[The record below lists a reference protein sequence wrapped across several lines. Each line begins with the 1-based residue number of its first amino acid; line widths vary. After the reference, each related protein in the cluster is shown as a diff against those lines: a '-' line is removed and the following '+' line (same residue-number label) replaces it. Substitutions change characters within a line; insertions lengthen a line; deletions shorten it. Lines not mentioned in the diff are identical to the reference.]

1 MDDDFKTV
9 WINSSILFRSFIF
22 CMNKRSFILSTL
34 SLSFYPPFLFHSVQP
49 LFPLSNPFF
58 SILSTFFWQLHCV
71 FSLYF
76 SVIFTFSGISVF
88 LFPVSFSFPFSTNS
102 TSIFVIFSREPNFER
117 RRFLLNTRPLCA
129 EAYTNNISFFRPLN
143 SAFFSQLSI
152 SFIISLAVFV

>member
-1 MDDDFKTV
+1 MDKFFY
-9 WINSSILFRSFIF
+9 SISFF
-22 CMNKRSFILSTL
+22 HLL
-34 SLSFYPPFLFHSVQP
+34 YEQALFHSIHP
-49 LFPLSNPFF
+49 
-58 SILSTFFWQLHCV
+58 
-71 FSLYF
+71 F
-76 SVIFTFSGISVF
+76 SVILTFSGISVF